1 MADLA
6 QLETALRNADAAG
19 DTDAARQLAQAI
31 QQARAQSETAPMAQP
46 RRPELPASTRFAAGL
61 IDPFQG
67 GAQMLEN
74 AVRAV
79 SPGAVDAINKA
90 NNWLADRG
98 IVGRLPAGGVRQQTR
113 DREAALQTDGI
124 DWARLGGNVLSP
136 ANATLAARL
145 SAVAA
150 TTGARVAGGAGL
162 GALAGGLM
170 PSASGSAD
178 EKLTQMGIGA
188 AGGAL
193 VPAVT
198 AGLGRLISPRASTS
212 PLLSLLRDEGVRPTV
227 GQALGGFANKAEE
240 KAISLPFVGDAI
252 AGARQRAAGDLNR
265 AVANRALAPLGDKA
279 PAGIEGRE
287 LVGHVQGKLS
297 EAYNALLPKLTV
309 KADQAFAQDVQSLRG
324 MVASGSIDPNVGKA
338 FDRILQNDV
347 LGKFKGQQALTGQTM
362 KAVESDLGQKIAQFG
377 ASTDADQRLVA
388 DALREVQSSLRAL
401 VQRNNPAHA
410 AELKA
415 INSGWANFKRLERAA
430 GFIGAEDGAFN
441 ASQLQSAV
449 KALDRSKD
457 KGRFARGDAF
467 MQDLSDAAKNV
478 LGSKVPNSGTA
489 DRLMN
494 AGALG
499 AGLLNPAVPVGLL
512 AGAGMY
518 SAPVQRGLLAAVA
531 SRPQAAQPIAG
542 LLNWA
547 SPMLSP
553 AGGLLGLE
561 VFE

>member
-1 MADLA
+1 MADIA
-6 QLETALRNADAAG
+6 QLERALRNADAAG
-19 DTDAARQLAQAI
+19 DAEAARTIAQAI
-31 QQARAQSETAPMAQP
+31 KAQQ
-46 RRPELPASTRFAAGL
+46 RPEVSASSRFAAGL
-61 IDPFQG
+61 IDPIQG

-79 SPGAVDAINKA
+79 SPGAVEAINKA

-98 IVGRLPAGGVRQQTR
+98 IVGRLPAGGVQQQTR
-113 DREAALQTDGI
+113 EREAALQTDGM
-124 DWARLGGNVLSP
+124 DWARLAGNVLSP
-136 ANATLAARL
+136 ANAALAARL
-145 SAVAA
+145 PAAA

-170 PSASGSAD
+170 PNASGSAED
-178 EKLTQMGIGA
+178 KLLQMGVGGVGGA
-188 AGGAL
+188 A

-198 AGLGRLISPRASTS
+198 AGIGRVISPRASTS
-212 PLLSLLRDEGVRPTV
+212 SDLALLRQEGVRPTV

-265 AVANRALAPLGDKA
+265 AVANRALAPIGSKA

-287 LVGHVQGKLS
+287 LVGHVQRELGD
-297 EAYNALLPKLTV
+297 AYNTLLPKLTV
-309 KADQAFAQDVQSLRG
+309 KADQTFTQQVQSLRG
-324 MVASGSIDPNVGKA
+324 MVANGSIDPNAAKA
-338 FDRILQNDV
+338 FQRILQNDV

-362 KAVESDLGQKIAQFG
+362 KQVESDLGQKIARFG
-377 ASTDADQRLVA
+377 ASTDGDERLVA

-401 VQRNNPAHA
+401 VQRSNPAHA
-410 AELKA
+410 AELRA

-430 GFIGAEDGAFN
+430 GYVGAEDGIFSPAH
-441 ASQLQSAV
+441 LQSAV

-457 KGRFARGDAF
+457 KGKFARGDAF
-467 MQDLSDAAKNV
+467 MQDLGDAGKSV

-489 DRLMN
+489 DRLMQ

-499 AGLLNPAVPVGLL
+499 SGLVNPLIPAGLL
-512 AGAGMY
+512 AGAGAY
-518 SAPVQRGLLAAVA
+518 SAPVQRALLAAVS
-531 SRPQAAQPIAG
+531 SRPQPAQAVAG
-542 LLNWA
+542 LLNRT

-553 AGGLLGLE
+553 AGGLLALDVRE
-561 VFE
+561 